1 MKNFKLKDHSIVEMD
16 YKNAGTRNTG
26 ESKMETSGRLLIPKE
41 IEGVIFEQAFE
52 FNAPENSLHLHV
64 VTRTLYE
71 YVGEGKMDIKAANE
85 ECYEDAAKK
94 LKESLMQVS
103 ELLKLTILEQIDIVP
118 LN

>member
-1 MKNFKLKDHSIVEMD
+1 MKNFKLRDHSIVEMD
-16 YKNAGTRNTG
+16 YKNVGTRNTG

-41 IEGVIFEQAFE
+41 IEGVIFEQLFK

-71 YVGEGKMDIKAANE
+71 YVGGGKMDIEAANK
-85 ECYEDAAKK
+85 ECYADAAMK

-103 ELLKLTILEQIDIVP
+103 KLLKLTILEQIDIVP
-118 LN
+118 SH